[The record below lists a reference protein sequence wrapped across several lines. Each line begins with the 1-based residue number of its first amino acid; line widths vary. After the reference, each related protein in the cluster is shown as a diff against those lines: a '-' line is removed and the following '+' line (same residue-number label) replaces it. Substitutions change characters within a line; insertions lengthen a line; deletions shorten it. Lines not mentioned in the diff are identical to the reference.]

1 MSIKSP
7 HYPSDPSVKW
17 KEEGGLFI
25 LKPRGLS
32 ITWGNENR
40 YWHLPEPNEDGPA
53 KLLNVCLLEVE
64 AAREIDPKKSYQI
77 GFRVSLMR
85 RWAHDCPIF
94 IMAKRGERGNY
105 ISRRVILE
113 GRPLHEE
120 FDIPENFVVKFLPGD
135 SSEPKLH
142 ICLFDHWTSNWKGGL
157 LIHHAFV
164 REVNDGKGK

>member
-1 MSIKSP
+1 
-7 HYPSDPSVKW
+7 
-17 KEEGGLFI
+17 
-25 LKPRGLS
+25 
-32 ITWGNENR
+32 
-40 YWHLPEPNEDGPA
+40 
-53 KLLNVCLLEVE
+53 
-64 AAREIDPKKSYQI
+64 
-77 GFRVSLMR
+77 
-85 RWAHDCPIF
+85 
-94 IMAKRGERGNY
+94 MAKRGERGNY

-164 REVNDGKGK
+164 REVNDGKGKKKEKEEDENGASLGDTIGESSGGGGGGGGEIVGRS